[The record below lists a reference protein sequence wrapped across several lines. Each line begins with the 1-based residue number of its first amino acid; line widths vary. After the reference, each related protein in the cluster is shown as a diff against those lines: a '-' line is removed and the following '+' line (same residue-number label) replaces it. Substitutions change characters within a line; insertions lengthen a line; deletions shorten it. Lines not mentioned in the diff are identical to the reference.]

1 MFSCCVSILFSFSW
15 QQILRYL
22 DDRCKVHND
31 TISLCQ
37 DVLRRRSLDWEAFL
51 CNRLNQP
58 IRHVDLVISVGG
70 DGTLLQASHFID
82 DSIPIVGVNSDP
94 TRVEEVSIRNVIHI
108 YQDNLFVLAPLI
120 WFNKLT

>member
-1 MFSCCVSILFSFSW
+1 M
-15 QQILRYL
+15 

-51 CNRLNQP
+51 CNRLDQP

-94 TRVEEVSIRNVIHI
+94 TRVEEVSIRNAIPI

-120 WFNKLT
+120 WFNKLK